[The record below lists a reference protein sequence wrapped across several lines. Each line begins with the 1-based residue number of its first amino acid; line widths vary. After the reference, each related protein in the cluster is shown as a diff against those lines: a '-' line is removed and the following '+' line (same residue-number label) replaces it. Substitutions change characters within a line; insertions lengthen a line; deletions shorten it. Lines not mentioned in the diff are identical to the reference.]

1 MKMKIV
7 ALFLCLSQL
16 VASEDVAATK
26 DLNARNEVTNGLTSL
41 FTLGLLGGGLAL
53 YSPNKRKD
61 FVGSPEAVDRQGYY
75 DGYYDY
81 YPQQLSYAQRVKSV
95 ENRISGRLLGGLRGT
110 LNNARKVS
118 SRIRGAAR
126 RTGQRSLNVLRR
138 AGGAMG
144 RMASGTDR
152 TLRGLARTANRGLRR
167 ITAKVSR
174 TGHGSIERM
183 GSSSANAGVAAI
195 RGLYKVSRAYANGFE
210 KATKNA
216 YNGLS
221 NVGKTYKRGFSRVGS
236 NIAGLANAY
245 SRGVK
250 RMGQASSDNTG
261 RLTDWVE
268 PAVNRLGELAS
279 HGAATIGGLATQAG
293 DAALAVPTAISD
305 AALAVPK
312 SLSTFSNDKKMRD
325 CLLQAMCYISTPFID
340 PNSNYVKRSAE
351 DDEVLMDLAQELN
364 DGTPVRMED
373 CEAFK
378 CEVVKYGKQAYEIVS
393 KALEERRRK

>member
-26 DLNARNEVTNGLTSL
+26 DLNTRHEVTNGLTSL

-61 FVGSPEAVDRQGYY
+61 FVGSPASVDRQGYY

-81 YPQQLSYAQRVKSV
+81 YPQLSYAQRVKSV

-138 AGGAMG
+138 AGGAVG
-144 RMASGTDR
+144 RMASATDR
-152 TLRGLARTANRGLRR
+152 NLRGLARTANRGLRR
-167 ITAKVSR
+167 IGAKLSR
-174 TGHGSIERM
+174 TGTGSIERM
-183 GSSSANAGVAAI
+183 GSAGSNAGVAAI

-221 NVGKTYKRGFSRVGS
+221 NVGRTYKRGFSRVGS

-261 RLTDWVE
+261 RLTDWSSD
-268 PAVNRLGELAS
+268 AVNRLGELAS
-279 HGAATIGGLATQAG
+279 HGAATIGGLATQAS
-293 DAALAVPTAISD
+293 DVALAVPTAISD

-393 KALEERRRK
+393 KALEDRRRK

>member
-61 FVGSPEAVDRQGYY
+61 FVGSPASVDRQGYS

-81 YPQQLSYAQRVKSV
+81 YPPLSYAQRVKSV

-138 AGGAMG
+138 AGGAVG
-144 RMASGTDR
+144 RMASATDR
-152 TLRGLARTANRGLRR
+152 NLRGLARTANRGLRR
-167 ITAKVSR
+167 IGAKLSR
-174 TGHGSIERM
+174 TGTGSIERM
-183 GSSSANAGVAAI
+183 GSAGSNAGVAAI

-221 NVGKTYKRGFSRVGS
+221 NVGRTYKRGFSRVGN

-261 RLTDWVE
+261 RLTDWSSD
-268 PAVNRLGELAS
+268 AVNRLGELAS
-279 HGAATIGGLATQAG
+279 HGAATIGGLATQAS

-393 KALEERRRK
+393 KALEDRRRK

>member
-26 DLNARNEVTNGLTSL
+26 DLNAKHEMTNGLTSL

-61 FVGSPEAVDRQGYY
+61 FVGSPASVDRQGYY
-75 DGYYDY
+75 DGYYNY

-95 ENRISGRLLGGLRGT
+95 ENRIAGRVLGGLKGT

-138 AGGAMG
+138 AGGAVG
-144 RMASGTDR
+144 RMASATDR
-152 TLRGLARTANRGLRR
+152 NLRGLARTANRGLRR
-167 ITAKVSR
+167 ITSRMAR
-174 TGHGSIERM
+174 TGTGSIERM
-183 GSSSANAGVAAI
+183 GSTSANAGVAAI

-221 NVGKTYKRGFSRVGS
+221 NVGRTYKRGFSRVGS

-261 RLTDWVE
+261 RLTDWSSN
-268 PAVNRLGELAS
+268 AVNRLGELAS
-279 HGAATIGGLATQAG
+279 HGAATIGGLATQAS
-293 DAALAVPTAISD
+293 DVALAVPTAISD

-393 KALEERRRK
+393 KALEDRRRK

>member
-16 VASEDVAATK
+16 VASEDVASTK
-26 DLNARNEVTNGLTSL
+26 DLNTRHEVTNGLTSL

-61 FVGSPEAVDRQGYY
+61 FVGSPASVDRQGYY

-81 YPQQLSYAQRVKSV
+81 YPQLSYAQRVKSV

-138 AGGAMG
+138 AGGAVG
-144 RMASGTDR
+144 RMASATDR
-152 TLRGLARTANRGLRR
+152 NLRGLARTANRGLRR
-167 ITAKVSR
+167 IGAKLSR
-174 TGHGSIERM
+174 TGTGSIERM
-183 GSSSANAGVAAI
+183 GSAGSNAGVAAI

-221 NVGKTYKRGFSRVGS
+221 NVGRTYKRGFSRVGS

-261 RLTDWVE
+261 RLTDWSSD
-268 PAVNRLGELAS
+268 AVNRLGELAS
-279 HGAATIGGLATQAG
+279 HGAATIGGLATQAS
-293 DAALAVPTAISD
+293 DVALAVPTAISD

-393 KALEERRRK
+393 KALEDRRRK